1 MRAIINAIKHYVQF
15 ENTEI
20 ASGARRTIV
29 AVRAV
34 GQSLVTDT
42 EDVVEG
48 SIIKAIFIEIW
59 VHSKA
64 TAGLENKFQL
74 VVAKHPSGSSSIS
87 FTEMN
92 NLMAYDNKKNILLF
106 SQGVTGDLT
115 TQSIPIVRQWF
126 KIPKGK
132 QRFGLGDRLDI
143 AVSAT
148 GFVFDSCGFCTFKE
162 YK

>member
-1 MRAIINAIKHYVQF
+1 MRPIINAIKHYVQY

-20 ASGARRTIV
+20 ATGTRRNLV
-29 AVRAV
+29 AVTAV
-34 GQSLVTDT
+34 GQSAVAATS
-42 EDVVEG
+42 DVVEG
-48 SIIKAIFIEIW
+48 AVIKAVFIELW

-64 TAGLENKFQL
+64 SAGTENKFQL
-74 VVAKHPSGSSSIS
+74 VISKVLSGLSTIS
-87 FTEMN
+87 FADMN
-92 NLMAYDNKKNILLF
+92 NMMAYENKKNTLFF

-115 TQSIPIVRQWF
+115 TQAIPIVRQWF

-143 AVSAT
+143 TVSST
-148 GFVFDSCGFCTFKE
+148 GAVFDSCGFSTYKE